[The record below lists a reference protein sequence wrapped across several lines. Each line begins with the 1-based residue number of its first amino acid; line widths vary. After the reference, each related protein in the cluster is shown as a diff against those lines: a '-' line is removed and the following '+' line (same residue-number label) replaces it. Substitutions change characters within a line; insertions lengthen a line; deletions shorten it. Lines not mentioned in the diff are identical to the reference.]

1 MTEEMSDSGLGLKLL
16 IWALGVAATVSLG
29 AALYFLFFQ
38 PGLWDTT
45 GAQIMGQRGDFFGG
59 FLNPI
64 LTTLTFAAFLAT
76 VWMQRTELRNSR
88 LQFRASTEEM
98 KEQTETA
105 RAQSYQAGFFQL
117 LTMYDNI
124 ANSMSITDP
133 VTDRTITG
141 RQAFGTMY
149 SNLRRIYREKRKRFP
164 KADDR
169 RVLLLA
175 FETVFNKEHNHLP
188 HYFRFLY
195 NAIKMIEDGPYAA
208 KYIKVLRAS
217 ISNQELLILFYNCAI
232 SPHGKNFRHLAERYA
247 LFDNMS
253 PRLLE
258 PAHATL
264 LDEQAFGPG
273 GYKAVVAQGRPSI
286 KGDLKDAAQPKDMT

>member
-1 MTEEMSDSGLGLKLL
+1 MPEEKSDNGLGLKLL
-16 IWALGVAATVSLG
+16 IWTLGIAATVSLG
-29 AALYFLFFQ
+29 GAIYYLFFQ
-38 PGLWDTT
+38 PDLWDS
-45 GAQIMGQRGDFFGG
+45 ANAPIMGQRGDFFGG

-88 LQFRASTEEM
+88 LQFQASTEEM

-133 VTDRTITG
+133 VTKKTITG
-141 RQAFGTMY
+141 RQAFSTMY
-149 SNLRRIYREKRKRFP
+149 SNLRRIYREKCKRFP
-164 KADDR
+164 KADDK

-175 FETVFNKEHNHLP
+175 FETVFKQEHHQLP

-195 NAIKMIEDGPYAA
+195 NSIKMIEDGPSAA
-208 KYIKVLRAS
+208 KYIKILRAS

-232 SPHGKNFRHLAERYA
+232 SPYGKNFRDLAERYA

-258 PAHATL
+258 PSHATL
-264 LDEQAFGPG
+264 LGEQAFGLG
-273 GYKAVVAQGRPSI
+273 GYEALVAQGRPRM
-286 KGDLKDAAQPKDMT
+286 KGDLTDALPPK